1 VLAGGSGTLR
11 TGEIAPFTA
20 SSPAGSSRSAGAS
33 RHSIG
38 YMQRRSCHFLAA
50 RPIASLG
57 PTEDAGRPW
66 PVSVHVRADY
76 LSLPGTQAEAT
87 SAGLETLVVSRG
99 TENPASSSS
108 ESYKPVPVMIGLDA
122 ATPIT
127 CSQLSSSGLD
137 RAHPIGLQ
145 RVDLS
150 SPCTCWW
157 VSVPFIFPRLSLWRF
172 LRAASQA
179 SEPHYSAIMRAWP
192 VTRQR
197 APGPPPACPA
207 MPNDVE
213 QH

>member
-1 VLAGGSGTLR
+1 MSVPRGKWPPNVAPVADRLPERRSRVGQVRSGLSAGGKWIR
-11 TGEIAPFTA
+11 T
-20 SSPAGSSRSAGAS
+20 
-33 RHSIG
+33 
-38 YMQRRSCHFLAA
+38 
-50 RPIASLG
+50 LG

-127 CSQLSSSGLD
+127 CSQLSSSDLD

-150 SPCTCWW
+150 TPCTCWW

-179 SEPHYSAIMRAWP
+179 SVHAPIWRSSARVARTATSARTLAKPSPYSR
-192 VTRQR
+192 V
-197 APGPPPACPA
+197 
-207 MPNDVE
+207 
-213 QH
+213 